1 MKKDNQAGRDG
12 RAGIGKGESSVSRPC
27 QEVRR
32 AEGFNDGVGSRD
44 QKEIGKKQKSQLFFT
59 GFDADK
65 PHYVKVNNKLAWPP
79 WTRRSSSRR
88 FLPPRKCRGPWS
100 AS

>member
-1 MKKDNQAGRDG
+1 MKKDNQTGHHS
-12 RAGIGKGESSVSRPC
+12 RAEIGKRESSDSQPY
-27 QEVRR
+27 QKVRR

-79 WTRRSSSRR
+79 WTRRSSSSG